1 MIHLIC
7 YKINGRKIMPATS
20 KKNSVMQKQVTKMSE
35 QMQMLLFVF
44 SLAMM
49 MFAVVLYKVYAQ

>member
-1 MIHLIC
+1 
-7 YKINGRKIMPATS
+7 MPAS
-20 KKNSVMQKQVTKMSE
+20 KKRKAVKKTSSVEKKVTKMSE

-49 MFAVVLYKVYAQ
+49 MFAFVLVKVYAQ

>member
-1 MIHLIC
+1 MS
-7 YKINGRKIMPATS
+7 AA
-20 KKNSVMQKQVTKMSE
+20 KKSQLTRMSE

-49 MFAVVLYKVYAQ
+49 MFAFVLYKIYVK